1 LSTSIQVA
9 HFCGL
14 KGPAGQVA
22 VELDPASS
30 SSPVCLTCLMAPSL
44 SALILLVAFFVMSG
58 STVFVGALQMR
69 PKPILSS
76 FHLHIRPPPAV
87 V

>member
-14 KGPAGQVA
+14 KGPAAQVS
-22 VELDPASS
+22 VELDPVSS

-76 FHLHIRPPPAV
+76 FQLHIRPPPTVA
-87 V
+87 

>member
-1 LSTSIQVA
+1 
-9 HFCGL
+9 
-14 KGPAGQVA
+14 
-22 VELDPASS
+22 
-30 SSPVCLTCLMAPSL
+30 MAPSL

-76 FHLHIRPPPAV
+76 FQLHIRPPPRSGLNPFLICIPFTTNFSYIQEHDTDAATWWGDRQF
-87 V
+87 

>member
-1 LSTSIQVA
+1 
-9 HFCGL
+9 
-14 KGPAGQVA
+14 
-22 VELDPASS
+22 
-30 SSPVCLTCLMAPSL
+30 MAPSL

-58 STVFVGALQMR
+58 NTVFVGALQMR